1 MTQTSR
7 TTSKLPESTL
17 VLPTKPV
24 LEPKSF
30 RTLVLKTKGKV
41 VNWPRSSTRAV
52 TARAVH
58 VKQLCELYNDVNCE
72 LYNDVNDWLFRL
84 LCFCCFNLR
93 AFGSL
98 SFHLCL
104 LYASLFTLVTLSQS
118 RIDSLSYYLFLFA
131 FLVVVRRFLLCVRG
145 VHQLDL
151 LNVGRVK
158 VSKKEDTRNFG

>member
-7 TTSKLPESTL
+7 TTSELPESTL

-58 VKQLCELYNDVNCE
+58 VKQLCELYNDVN
-72 LYNDVNDWLFRL
+72 DWLFRL

-118 RIDSLSYYLFLFA
+118 RIDSLSYYLFLLA